1 MVERVAGRPVPEV
14 LRYLEAIPAPALLM
28 ELCSETIVAASRAAT
43 ELLSPAGATVVGH
56 SLEEFLAGEP
66 SGALRLMAEGRIN
79 GYEVLRL
86 VQTDRYQRRELR
98 CWVHDVD
105 SSSDPRTVLVLLAT
119 DFSRADSIE
128 DDAPADDAPR
138 HDAPEDD
145 REEDLSRGEGST
157 DPADPRSRRGKG
169 LVSSLRLSSRS
180 DDPPVVG
187 TADANLVI
195 KRISGKTEPL
205 FGRGPREIL
214 GLSILTLVGN
224 SSVAY
229 LLAAIGEVTASGRGT
244 TLLVKAKAN
253 VNEEELCQ
261 LLIVPLLPAPSLV
274 FAFLPGAAPA
284 LCLQSVPEMDRAL
297 KRLVDGVSAVQ
308 SSQRLAFL
316 ASSNLSGFAQLTPR
330 ELDVASRLLTG
341 DRVPVIAASLYVSK
355 STIRNH
361 LSSIYHKL
369 GVSSQQELVHALRD
383 IGIPPTNSDSGA
395 A

>member
-28 ELCSETIVAASRAAT
+28 ELCSKTIVAASRAAT

-86 VQTDRYQRRELR
+86 LQTDRDQRRELR

-128 DDAPADDAPR
+128 DDAPEDDAPR

-145 REEDLSRGEGST
+145 RAENLSRGGKSA
-157 DPADPRSRRGKG
+157 DPADPRSKRGKG
-169 LVSSLRLSSRS
+169 LVSSLRRAS
-180 DDPPVVG
+180 DEPPIVG

-195 KRISGKTEPL
+195 KRISGRTEPL
-205 FGRGPREIL
+205 FDRGPREIL

-253 VNEEELCQ
+253 DNEEELCQ

-284 LCLQSVPEMDRAL
+284 PCLQSVPEIDRAL

-308 SSQRLAFL
+308 STQRLAFL
-316 ASSNLSGFAQLTPR
+316 ASSNLPGFAQLTPR